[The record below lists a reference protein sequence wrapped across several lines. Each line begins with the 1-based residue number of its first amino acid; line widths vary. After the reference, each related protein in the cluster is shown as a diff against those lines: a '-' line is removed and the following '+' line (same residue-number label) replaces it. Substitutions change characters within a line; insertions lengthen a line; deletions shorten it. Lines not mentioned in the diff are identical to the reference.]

1 MKKKPRKRIEPA
13 RSRVASRFRELQ
25 GLLAK
30 HAKTLLEDRAA
41 GIRCLAIG
49 RKSAKPLEAGVP
61 LEDLC
66 ITAYVDRKLPE
77 SRLRKGATVA
87 ATFSA
92 RALGGDTV
100 TRGGLPLADV
110 VDVVECGSAF
120 RPRGGLRVPVAQRGQ
135 YGGPLP
141 VLDLRRPHASLKP
154 GLGITNPHL
163 SYPSMLSV
171 GTLGFFVEDERGD
184 LHLVSNNHVIGGGND
199 AEAGEPVVQ
208 PGTLDLTAAEL
219 QAWPNETGLVGF
231 FGVAEV
237 SAVVSLRYAAAGSSE
252 VFFNEVDVAMARL
265 RTREG
270 GLRRQTEDAGR
281 LAFSGRLL
289 GTAPGYD
296 LDAEGRFLGEPRVY
310 KVGRTTGYTEGR
322 IVSLGGTAAIDYERR
337 GAPVEQTAYFQGL
350 LVIQASADNGGPFSA
365 RGDSGSGILTAGH
378 ELAGLLF
385 AGSEIQ
391 TLASPIAAVIRELE
405 DAYGQRLRLATA

>member
-1 MKKKPRKRIEPA
+1 
-13 RSRVASRFRELQ
+13 
-25 GLLAK
+25 
-30 HAKTLLEDRAA
+30 
-41 GIRCLAIG
+41 
-49 RKSAKPLEAGVP
+49 
-61 LEDLC
+61 
-66 ITAYVDRKLPE
+66 
-77 SRLRKGATVA
+77 
-87 ATFSA
+87 
-92 RALGGDTV
+92 
-100 TRGGLPLADV
+100 
-110 VDVVECGSAF
+110 
-120 RPRGGLRVPVAQRGQ
+120 
-135 YGGPLP
+135 
-141 VLDLRRPHASLKP
+141 
-154 GLGITNPHL
+154 
-163 SYPSMLSV
+163 
-171 GTLGFFVEDERGD
+171 
-184 LHLVSNNHVIGGGND
+184 
-199 AEAGEPVVQ
+199 
-208 PGTLDLTAAEL
+208 
-219 QAWPNETGLVGF
+219 
-231 FGVAEV
+231 
-237 SAVVSLRYAAAGSSE
+237 VVSLRYAAAGSSE